1 MSEKSI
7 VGREAKAVE
16 ATSKELRRADP
27 NFVGVSVSSSLPKK
41 KFLLFFELPLEKT
54 KASTPP
60 ESKIFIRI
68 TPVNWFDSFAAE
80 NCISQ
85 VSANPQ
91 MVTSPS
97 LDLSLTVDVVQ
108 WRIPKVGPSPDRR
121 VYKPNSSTTLEN
133 YTGY

>member
-1 MSEKSI
+1 MNEKS
-7 VGREAKAVE
+7 VVCREAKAVE

-27 NFVGVSVSSSLPKK
+27 NFVGISVNSRESYGLTKQ

-60 ESKIFIRI
+60 ESKIIIRI

-97 LDLSLTVDVVQ
+97 WDLSLTVDVVQ

-121 VYKPNSSTTLEN
+121 VYT
-133 YTGY
+133 